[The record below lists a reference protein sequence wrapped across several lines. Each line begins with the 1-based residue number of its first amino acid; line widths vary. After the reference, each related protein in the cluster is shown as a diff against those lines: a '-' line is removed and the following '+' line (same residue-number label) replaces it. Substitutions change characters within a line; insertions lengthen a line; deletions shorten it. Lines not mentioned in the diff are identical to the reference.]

1 MDFNFSE
8 EQTSLQR
15 LAREIL
21 EKEVTPQRI
30 KAIESGDEW
39 FDRLLWST
47 LAQAGLLGLAVPED
61 LDGMG
66 YGILE
71 VCLLLQEIGRV
82 VAPVPALPTLILGGL
97 PIAEF
102 GTDEQKK
109 KWLPS
114 VSAGETILT
123 AALLDAESSD
133 VSMPATQAR
142 QERNGWC
149 LNGCKLHVPAA
160 HLARRLLV
168 PATTTDGAGIFLVD
182 PQSRGVTLTRHETSN
197 REPLFTVNL
206 YDVTVPA
213 DDLLGDDST
222 CGGDATAWIH
232 ERALVALCAT
242 HVGVAAKALEITSG
256 YVSQRIQFGV
266 PIGTFQAVQHR
277 AADCYVD
284 LEAMRWVTWRAAWK
298 LAQGLPATR
307 ETMVAKF
314 WCAEG
319 GSRIVNATQHLH
331 GGIGVDLDYPV
342 HRYFLWSKAL
352 EISLGSA
359 SPQLARL
366 GRDMARTGPQ
376 ELA

>member
-8 EQTSLQR
+8 EQKSLQQ

-21 EKEVTPQRI
+21 GKEVTPERI
-30 KAIESGDEW
+30 KAIESGTEW
-39 FDRLLWST
+39 FDRPLWST

-61 LDGMG
+61 HGGMG

-71 VCLLLQEIGRV
+71 ICLLLHEIGRA
-82 VAPVPALPTLILGGL
+82 VAPVPAMPSLVLGAL

-109 KWLPS
+109 AWLPS
-114 VSAGETILT
+114 VASGETILT

-133 VSMPATQAR
+133 LTMPAARAR
-142 QERNGWC
+142 QEHGGWQ
-149 LNGCKLHVPAA
+149 LNGCKLHVPAV
-160 HLARRLLV
+160 HLASRILV

-182 PQSRGVTLTRHETSN
+182 PQAKGVTLTRHKTSTG
-197 REPLFTVNL
+197 EPLFTVNL
-206 YDVTVPA
+206 YDVA
-213 DDLLGDDST
+213 LQAGDLLGDDST
-222 CGGDATAWIH
+222 CGGDTVSWIYD
-232 ERALVALCAT
+232 RALAALCAT
-242 HVGVAAKALEITSG
+242 HVGVAAKALEITSA

-277 AADCYVD
+277 AADGYVD
-284 LEAMRWVTWRAAWK
+284 VEAMRWVTWRTAWK

-319 GSRIVNATQHLH
+319 GSRVVNSAQHLH

-376 ELA
+376 EFS

>member
-1 MDFNFSE
+1 MDFSFSE
-8 EQTSLQR
+8 EQKSLQQ

-21 EKEVTPQRI
+21 EKEMTPERV
-30 KAIESGDEW
+30 KAIESGTEW
-39 FDRLLWST
+39 FDRPLWST
-47 LAQAGLLGLAVPED
+47 LAQAGLLGLAVPES
-61 LDGMG
+61 LGGMG

-82 VAPVPALPTLILGGL
+82 VAPVPGLPTLVLGAL

-102 GTDEQKK
+102 GTDAQKK
-109 KWLPS
+109 TWLPS
-114 VSAGETILT
+114 VAAGETVLS
-123 AALLDAESSD
+123 AALVDAESSELTE
-133 VSMPATQAR
+133 PAARAR
-142 QERNGWC
+142 QERDGWR

-160 HLARRLLV
+160 HLASRILV

-182 PQSRGVTLTRHETSN
+182 PRAKGVSLTRHQTSTG
-197 REPLFTVNL
+197 EPLFTVNL
-206 YDVTVPA
+206 YDVAVPA

-222 CGGDATAWIH
+222 CGGDAASWIYD
-232 ERALVALCAT
+232 RALVALCAT

-277 AADCYVD
+277 AADGYVD
-284 LEAMRWVTWRAAWK
+284 VEAMRWVTWRAAWK
-298 LAQGLPATR
+298 LAQGLPAVR

-319 GSRIVNATQHLH
+319 GSRIVNSAQHLH

-352 EISLGSA
+352 EITLGSA

-366 GRDMARTGPQ
+366 GRDMARTGPE
-376 ELA
+376 ELS

>member
-1 MDFNFSE
+1 MDFGFSE
-8 EQTSLQR
+8 EQKSLQQ

-21 EKEVTPQRI
+21 EKEVTPERLR
-30 KAIESGDEW
+30 AIESETEW
-39 FDRLLWST
+39 FDRPLWST
-47 LAQAGLLGLAVPED
+47 LAEAGLLGLAVPED
-61 LDGMG
+61 LGGMG

-71 VCLLLQEIGRV
+71 TCMLLQEIGRV
-82 VAPVPALPTLILGGL
+82 VAPVPALPALVLGGL
-97 PIAEF
+97 PIAAF

-114 VSAGETILT
+114 VMSGETILT

-133 VSMPATQAR
+133 VTMPATQAR
-142 QERNGWC
+142 QERAGWR

-160 HLARRLLV
+160 HLASRILV

-182 PQSRGVTLTRHETSN
+182 PREKGVTLTRHETSTG
-197 REPLFTVNL
+197 EPLFTTDL
-206 YDVTVPA
+206 YDVALQA

-222 CGGDATAWIH
+222 CGGDTAAWMH
-232 ERALVALCAT
+232 DHALVALCAT

-256 YVSQRIQFGV
+256 YVSQRVQFGV

-277 AADCYVD
+277 AADGYVD
-284 LEAMRWVTWRAAWK
+284 VEAMRWVTWRAAWK
-298 LAQGLPATR
+298 LSHGLPATR

-319 GSRIVNATQHLH
+319 GSRVVNSAQHLH

-366 GRDMARTGPQ
+366 GRDMARTGPE
-376 ELA
+376 ELS